1 MKVALFGGTGFV
13 GSYII
18 DNLILEGH
26 DPIVL
31 VREGSES
38 KVVQSSEC
46 SIIQGSIEDLNVVNR
61 VLENA
66 DAVIYNIG
74 LIREFPRKGITW
86 KNLHFEAAKFCIDLT
101 IKNNIK
107 RFILM
112 SANGVKPTGPGYQ
125 KYKWMAEQYL
135 KNTDLDWTI
144 FRPSLLFGDPR
155 GDTRPEFCSQLKRD
169 MISLPVPAPLFH
181 EGILPLK
188 AGNFSMSPIHVSNVA
203 SIFSRAL
210 TMKKTHN
217 KIYTLGG
224 TKDIIWKDI
233 INIIANSYGK
243 NKWTIPAPAI
253 AIKTLASLF
262 DSFSWFP
269 VTKDQLSMLMEG
281 NTCTTDNIFV
291 DDNHK
296 LIDFEPNQLA
306 YLK

>member
-26 DPIVL
+26 EPIVL

-38 KVVQSSEC
+38 KVVQSERC
-46 SIIQGSIEDLNVVNR
+46 KIIQGSINNSNAVNST
-61 VLENA
+61 LKNA

-74 LIREFPRKGITW
+74 LIREFPREGITW
-86 KNLHFEAAKFCIDLT
+86 KNLHFESAKFCMDLSAA
-101 IKNNIK
+101 KNIK

-112 SANGVKPTGPGYQ
+112 SANGTKPTGPGYQ

-144 FRPSLLFGDPR
+144 FRPSLLFGNPR
-155 GDTRPEFCSQLKRD
+155 GDSRPEFCSQLKRD
-169 MISLPVPAPLFH
+169 MISLPIPAPLFH
-181 EGILPLK
+181 EGLLPLK
-188 AGNFSMSPIHVSNVA
+188 AGDFSMSPIHVSNVA

-210 TMKKTHN
+210 TMKKTHR
-217 KIYTLGG
+217 KTYYLGG
-224 TKDIIWKDI
+224 NKDIIWKDI
-233 INIIANSYGK
+233 ITIIATSYGK
-243 NKWTIPAPAI
+243 KKWTIPAPAI
-253 AIKTLASLF
+253 AIKVLAFLF

-281 NTCTTDNIFV
+281 NTCATDKIFI
-291 DDNHK
+291 DDDHK